1 MVDHTDKRSAWSAS
15 ERTPPAYSVLIAE
28 DHEHT
33 ARFLE
38 SGFAQTETDVT
49 TTVVDD
55 GRACLAELGQSRG
68 LMSGPDL
75 LLLDLDLPGRNG
87 LSILRRRANDP
98 PLQRIPVIVVSGQDD
113 QRTVDRSYAA
123 GATAFISK
131 PADLGAFYAIAD
143 LVAEFLT
150 STPDRPTVTE
160 RGDVTDHV
168 DMKVPSGAAEL
179 SPLRRRHHLA

>member
-1 MVDHTDKRSAWSAS
+1 MVAHPDKRSAWTAS
-15 ERTPPAYSVLIAE
+15 ERTAPAYSVLIAE

-38 SGFAQTETDVT
+38 SGFAQTEADVT

-55 GRACLAELGQSRG
+55 GRTCLAELGRSRG
-68 LMSGPDL
+68 WMSGPDV

-113 QRTVDRSYAA
+113 QRTVDRCYAA

-131 PADLGAFYAIAD
+131 PGDLGTFHAIAD
-143 LVAEFLT
+143 LVTAFIT
-150 STPDRPTVTE
+150 PTPDRPTVAE
-160 RGDVTDHV
+160 RGDATDHV
-168 DMKVPSGAAEL
+168 DMKVPSGAVEL